1 MGMRRTTWLLALALA
16 SGALAAG
23 CGEDEA
29 DPKAEYLEKGDE
41 VCRLGSLQI
50 VSEGQRRYGGSQP
63 PPEKIE
69 EYGRK
74 IVVPVLQKSTLRGL
88 RELTPPEGDEETVA
102 AIYDALEEAIAS
114 LRADPALMTQ
124 PSVGGAFDE
133 VNALASDYGFE
144 QCGSNF

>member
-1 MGMRRTTWLLALALA
+1 MGKPKAIWLLALAV
-16 SGALAAG
+16 ALGGFAAG
-23 CGEDEA
+23 CGDDA
-29 DPKAEYLEKGDE
+29 SDAKQEYIEKGDE

-63 PPEKIE
+63 PPEKLE

-88 RELTPPEGDEETVA
+88 RALPPPDGDEDTVA

-114 LRADPALMTQ
+114 LRANPALIAETNA
-124 PSVGGAFDE
+124 GGAFDE
-133 VNALASDYGFE
+133 VNRLALDYGFD
-144 QCGSNF
+144 QCGRN